1 MFKPFVLYSVCRAA
15 IVLAMLAGC
24 TPVIID
30 RDFEKEEAEFI
41 KKYGELAK
49 DPLYAPSTESVIK
62 LAEEDGIEITLYK
75 EQPDIYEGMLL
86 DNWVAVLKNKTS
98 ENLCVLTLWK
108 LMDFQMETD
117 YADFSYIPAN
127 ATIYGYAKFKQQIW
141 SLDGTT
147 FALPPSGYIDTLI
160 VKEPNYDKPSSE
172 RCLFED
178 EPYEL

>member
-1 MFKPFVLYSVCRAA
+1 
-15 IVLAMLAGC
+15 MLAGC

-30 RDFEKEEAEFI
+30 RDFQKEEAQFI

-75 EQPDIYEGMLL
+75 EQPDLYEGMLL

-108 LMDFQMETD
+108 LMDFQMEKINITK
-117 YADFSYIPAN
+117 N
-127 ATIYGYAKFKQQIW
+127 ALLCKTSPLKRNLQHKSKLYSSHHPYLIILLYKIMWFFHRYLNILTI
-141 SLDGTT
+141 SLG
-147 FALPPSGYIDTLI
+147 
-160 VKEPNYDKPSSE
+160 KN
-172 RCLFED
+172 
-178 EPYEL
+178 